1 MDLRVAEVLS
11 AERIP
16 KADRLLKLQV
26 DLGSEKR
33 QVVAGIAEHYAPEDL
48 VGKQV
53 ILVANLEPAKI
64 RGIESQGMVLAAA
77 GKKELALATF
87 EKEMPPGTQVR

>member
-1 MDLRVAEVLS
+1 MDLRVAEVIA
-11 AERIP
+11 AERVP

-33 QVVAGIAEHYAPEDL
+33 QVVAGIAAHYAPEDL
-48 VGKQV
+48 IGKQI

-64 RGIESQGMVLAAA
+64 RGIESQGMLLAAE
-77 GKKELALATF
+77 GGKELVVATL
-87 EKEMPPGTQVR
+87 EKQMPPGSQVR